1 MRSDR
6 HAILLICISGIAGF
20 QLLAQPPP
28 LVVERQGNYLHVAA
42 PRMHF
47 LAGRPL
53 EQLHN
58 GTSVTFELVLT
69 LQADHLSRPAIRLQ
83 ERFVISFDLWEEKF
97 SIVQTGAAGRS
108 GSHLTAA
115 QAEAWCLETM
125 PVSLPAILAEKSF
138 VLKLLCK
145 VVEDDISSGSEGR
158 SALTLAGLIDVFSRK
173 GHDEP
178 LQWEAESGSL
188 RLADLKERKQDT
200 KPGEKSREPAAHQTY
215 PGISGGDSGTSG
227 CYSVDECS
235 PPGTQPL
242 LRGHR

>member
-97 SIVQTGAAGRS
+97 SIVQLGAAGRS
-108 GSHLTAA
+108 GSHLTAD
-115 QAEAWCLETM
+115 QAEAWCLDAM
-125 PVSLPAILAEKSF
+125 PVPLPALPAEKSF
-138 VLKLLCK
+138 VLKLVCR
-145 VVEDDISSGSEGR
+145 VMENDSSSSGEGR
-158 SALTLAGLIDVFSRK
+158 SRLSLAGLIDVFSRK
-173 GHDEP
+173 GRDTP
-178 LQWEAESGSL
+178 LRWEADSGFL
-188 RLADLKERKQDT
+188 RLTELKEK
-200 KPGEKSREPAAHQTY
+200 K
-215 PGISGGDSGTSG
+215 
-227 CYSVDECS
+227 
-235 PPGTQPL
+235 
-242 LRGHR
+242 

>member
-1 MRSDR
+1 MRTER
-6 HAILLICISGIAGF
+6 YAILLICISGIAWF

-28 LVVERQGNYLHVAA
+28 LVVERQGNYLHVVA

-47 LAGRPL
+47 LEGRPL

-58 GTSVTFELVLT
+58 GASVTFEFVLT
-69 LQADHLSRPAIRLQ
+69 LQADQRSRPVIRLQ

-125 PVSLPAILAEKSF
+125 PVPLPALPAEKSF
-138 VLKLLCK
+138 VLKLLCR
-145 VVEDDISSGSEGR
+145 VAEDDISSGSEGR

-178 LQWEAESGSL
+178 LRWEAESGSL
-188 RLADLKERKQDT
+188 RLADLKEK
-200 KPGEKSREPAAHQTY
+200 K
-215 PGISGGDSGTSG
+215 
-227 CYSVDECS
+227 
-235 PPGTQPL
+235 
-242 LRGHR
+242 